1 MSIHSMRASLACA
14 GSVAVLLAAAGGAQ
28 ATWSIIM
35 TDSETKEIAI
45 GSCTCLTNFDLREN
59 TPVMIVGIGGATAQG
74 LVDSGCT
81 YRMQIHDFMVVYDMD
96 PADII
101 NIITG
106 GGNAESRQFGIV
118 DTQGR
123 PATFT
128 GSSTNDWAG
137 GTVGSIGTLTY
148 AVQGNIL
155 PGAPVVGAA
164 VAAIHDT
171 PGDLAEKLMASMEAA
186 YLYGGDGR
194 CSCPPPDAP
203 TDCGAPPDSFDKSAH
218 IGYMLVSRLGDTD
231 DFCDCNGGCARG
243 DYYMNLNVPFQQ
255 WDDPDPVLQLRD
267 MYDAWRLDQQGRP
280 DGLLSTVEL
289 SSPYLTADGESTVGM
304 TVHLLDIDGAPVTE
318 PVASFTVAHD
328 DDSAGAATIGPIVN
342 FGDGV
347 YSITLQAGSATG
359 ADVFKIIADDGI
371 HPVQLSPPPTLI
383 VRLPGDVNADGAV
396 DQADLG
402 LLLATYELPSDDALF
417 NGAAD
422 FDGDGAVTQSDLGV
436 LLANYE
442 A

>member
-1 MSIHSMRASLACA
+1 MPIQPRRVRGFWACGTMA
-14 GSVAVLLAAAGGAQ
+14 LLAAAGTAP
-28 ATWSIIM
+28 ATWSIIL

-74 LVDSGCT
+74 LVDSGCI
-81 YRMQIHDFMVVYDMD
+81 YRMQIHDRMVVDRMD
-96 PADII
+96 PALILSI
-101 NIITG
+101 LTG
-106 GGNAESRQFGIV
+106 SGNAESRQFGIV
-118 DTQGR
+118 DTLGR

-137 GTVGSIGTLTY
+137 GTVGSLGSITY

-155 PGAPVVGAA
+155 TGSPVVAAA
-164 VAAIHDT
+164 VAALHDT

-194 CSCPPPDAP
+194 CSCPPPDSP

-231 DFCDCNGGCARG
+231 SFCDCNGGCARG
-243 DYYMNLNVPFQQ
+243 DYYMNLNVPYQF

-280 DGLLSTVEL
+280 DGLLSTAEL
-289 SSPYLTADGESTVGM
+289 SSPYLTADGESTVAM
-304 TVHLLDIDGAPVTE
+304 IVALQDIAGVPITDPVST
-318 PVASFTVAHD
+318 FTVEHD
-328 DDSAGAATIGPIVN
+328 DESAGAATIGPVVN

-359 ADVFKIIADDGI
+359 EDLYRIIADDGI
-371 HPVQLSPPPTLI
+371 HPVQISPSPKLM
-383 VRLPGDVNADGAV
+383 VRLPGDVNVDGAV
-396 DQADLG
+396 NQSDLG
-402 LLLATYELPSDDALF
+402 LLLATYELSPDDALF
-417 NGAAD
+417 NEAAD
-422 FDGDGAVTQSDLGV
+422 FDGDGMVSQSDLGV
-436 LLANYE
+436 LLAHYE
-442 A
+442 G